1 MTTCEIELEDSYRL
15 HRRFDRMGRLVGD
28 LGMQTLFNA
37 HVMVVG
43 VGGVGSFAAEA
54 LARSGVGRI
63 TLVDFDKI
71 CITNTNR
78 QIHTMKGQIGKN
90 KVMVMADRLRL
101 INPSIQVDE
110 YPLFYNMDS
119 SDQIVDLN
127 PDWVIDAIDNIT
139 AKCHLLASC
148 VARGVKVLCSTGA
161 AARMDPTCIKTADLS
176 ATRVD
181 PLARAVRKIL
191 REKYG
196 FPEKRTESF
205 GIPAVYS
212 DEPII
217 DPVELKYDGGMGFR
231 CVCPQGENGLHEC
244 EKRNRIDGTA
254 GFVTGAFGLT
264 CASVVV
270 RDLVKDLRPE
280 L

>member
-1 MTTCEIELEDSYRL
+1 MTTCEIELEDNYRM
-15 HRRFDRMGRLVGD
+15 HRRFDRMGRLIGD

-71 CITNTNR
+71 CITNSNR
-78 QIHTMKGQIGKN
+78 QIHTMKGKIGKD
-90 KVMVMADRLRL
+90 KVMVMAERLRL

-119 SDQIVDLN
+119 SEQILGLK

-148 VARGVKVLCSTGA
+148 VAQDIKVLCSTGA
-161 AARMDPTCIKTADLS
+161 AARMDPTRIKTADLS
-176 ATRVD
+176 ATTVD

-191 REKYG
+191 RDKYG
-196 FPEKRTESF
+196 FPEKRSADF

-212 DEPII
+212 DEPLI
-217 DPVELKYDGGMGFR
+217 DPVELHYDGGMGFR
-231 CVCPQGENGLHEC
+231 CVCPHGENGLHEC

-254 GFVTGAFGLT
+254 GFVTGSFGLT

-270 RDLVKDLRPE
+270 RALVKDLRPE

>member
-28 LGMQTLFNA
+28 VGMQTLFNA
-37 HVMVVG
+37 HVMVIG

-101 INPSIQVDE
+101 INPSLEVDE
-110 YPLFYNMDS
+110 FPLFYNMDS
-119 SDQIVDLN
+119 SDQILDLN

-148 VARGVKVLCSTGA
+148 VARDIKVLCSTGA
-161 AARMDPTCIKTADLS
+161 AARMDPTRIKTADLS
-176 ATRVD
+176 ATTVD
-181 PLARAVRKIL
+181 PLARAVRTKSAA
-191 REKYG
+191 R
-196 FPEKRTESF
+196 FSR
-205 GIPAVYS
+205 
-212 DEPII
+212 I
-217 DPVELKYDGGMGFR
+217 DPRVNFASTAKPQYVRQMTGSTR
-231 CVCPQGENGLHEC
+231 CHTRSNRYPRSNPSAHRGRNG
-244 EKRNRIDGTA
+244 IVSA
-254 GFVTGAFGLT
+254 
-264 CASVVV
+264 
-270 RDLVKDLRPE
+270 
-280 L
+280 